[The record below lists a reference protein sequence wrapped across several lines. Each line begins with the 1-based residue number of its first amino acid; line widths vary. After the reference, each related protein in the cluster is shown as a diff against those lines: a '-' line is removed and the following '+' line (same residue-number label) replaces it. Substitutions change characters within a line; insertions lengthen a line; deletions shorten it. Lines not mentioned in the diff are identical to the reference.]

1 MPTVIG
7 ETVPIPNTELALL
20 AKFCGGV
27 TLFRREIMRENVK
40 YMLTNWLKWDKRSL
54 IYFLIRVPAL
64 VLQPIVTAY
73 IPKAMIDCIGKGA
86 TVGRLTLVVGLLS
99 VLVVL
104 TTWLAPFM
112 QELLNG
118 SARIIR
124 MRYAV
129 LAFRKNLNT
138 DYTNIEN
145 PEGREKNKRA
155 MEFYR
160 SYYSGSADFL
170 DSINQFCVCIVGV
183 IASLMLIYKINFVM
197 ILVILATCVCE
208 FFLLKFLN
216 KKEKKTKDERSS
228 VFVRFDYYY
237 NLCRDFSAAKDIRLY
252 GFTDYFMSAVA
263 RIIYDLE
270 QINQK
275 FMCQNIKVGG
285 TRALLNLLRELVAYA
300 YLTYLVCRG
309 RLSVSDF
316 IFYFGIITGFSNW
329 ILNAVYQYSNLE
341 RCCNDCAA
349 FREFVESTDESEN
362 KPNVNFDSVDS
373 IEFKNVSFAYP
384 SAEKSTINN
393 MSFKVNKGENI
404 AVVGEN
410 GAGKTTAVK
419 LLCGLYY
426 PTSGDILVNGKS
438 SLDFSSD
445 SYFNLFSAVFQD
457 YYFMPM
463 TIAENVCTTSDYDSE
478 RLYSAFEK
486 AGIANKINTL
496 PDKEKSYMIKDVYKD
511 AVDFSGGEK
520 QKLLLAKAIY
530 KNAPVL
536 ILDEPTAALDPIAEN
551 ELYLKYNEMTSGKIS
566 FFISHRLS
574 STRFCDRILFIKDG
588 RIAESGTHEELMA
601 LKGSYYRMYQVQ
613 SYYYKE
619 NGGEAV

>member
-1 MPTVIG
+1 
-7 ETVPIPNTELALL
+7 
-20 AKFCGGV
+20 
-27 TLFRREIMRENVK
+27 MRENVK

-73 IPKAMIDCIGKGA
+73 IPKAMIDCIDKGA

-170 DSINQFCVCIVGV
+170 DSSNQFCVCIVGV
-183 IASLMLIYKINFVM
+183 IASLMLIYKINFIM

-275 FMCQNIKVGG
+275 FMRQNIKVGG

-349 FREFVESTDESEN
+349 FREFVESTEKSEN

-373 IEFKNVSFAYP
+373 IEFKNVSFTYP

-463 TIAENVCTTSDYDSE
+463 TIAENISATSNYDKAK
-478 RLYSAFEK
+478 LYAAFEK
-486 AGIANKINTL
+486 AGIADKINTL
-496 PDKEKSYMIKDVYKD
+496 PDKEKSYMIKDVHKD

-588 RIAESGTHEELMA
+588 KIAESGTHEELMA

>member
-1 MPTVIG
+1 
-7 ETVPIPNTELALL
+7 
-20 AKFCGGV
+20 
-27 TLFRREIMRENVK
+27 MRENVK

-73 IPKAMIDCIGKGA
+73 IPKAMIDCIDKGV

-170 DSINQFCVCIVGV
+170 DSSNQFCVCIVGV
-183 IASLMLIYKINFVM
+183 IASLMLIYKINFII

-275 FMCQNIKVGG
+275 FMRQNIKVGG

-300 YLTYLVCRG
+300 YLTYLVCKG

-349 FREFVESTDESEN
+349 FREFVEKTEESEN
-362 KPNVNFDSVDS
+362 KPDVNFDSVDS
-373 IEFKNVSFAYP
+373 IEFKNVSFTYP
-384 SAEKSTINN
+384 SADKSTINN
-393 MSFKVNKGENI
+393 MSFKVNNGENI
-404 AVVGEN
+404 AIVGEN

-438 SLDFSSD
+438 SRDFSSD
-445 SYFNLFSAVFQD
+445 SYFDLFSAVFQD

-463 TIAENVCTTSDYDSE
+463 TIAENVCTTSDYDKGK
-478 RLYSAFEK
+478 LFAAFEK
-486 AGIANKINTL
+486 AGISDKINTL
-496 PDKEKSYMIKDVYKD
+496 PDKEKSYMVKDVYKG

-574 STRFCDRILFIKDG
+574 STRFCDRILFIKNG

>member
-1 MPTVIG
+1 MKANI
-7 ETVPIPNTELALL
+7 
-20 AKFCGGV
+20 
-27 TLFRREIMRENVK
+27 K
-40 YMLTNWLKWDKRSL
+40 YMLKNWIAWDKKSL
-54 IYFLIRVPAL
+54 IYFFIRVPAL
-64 VLQPIVTAY
+64 VFQPIVTAY
-73 IPKAMIDCIGKGA
+73 IPKAMIDCITDGV

-99 VLVVL
+99 VLLVL
-104 TTWLAPFM
+104 TTWFAPFM

-129 LAFRKNLNT
+129 LAFRKNLYT
-138 DYTNIEN
+138 DYKNIES
-145 PEGREKNKRA
+145 PHGREKNKRA

-160 SYYSGSADFL
+160 SYYSGSSDFL
-170 DSINQFCVCIVGV
+170 DSCNQFCVCIVG
-183 IASLMLIYKINFVM
+183 IITSLALIYKINMIM
-197 ILVILATCVCE
+197 ILIILATCVCE

-216 KKEKKTKDERSS
+216 KKEKKTKNERSKI
-228 VFVRFDYYY
+228 FVRFDYYY

-252 GFTDYFMSAVA
+252 GFTDYFMLAVA
-263 RIIYDLE
+263 KIIYELE
-270 QINQK
+270 AVNQK
-275 FMCQNIKVGG
+275 FARQNIKVGG
-285 TRALLNLLRELVAYA
+285 TRALLNLLRELVAYV
-300 YLTYLVCRG
+300 YLTYLVCSS

-329 ILNAVYQYSNLE
+329 IMNAVYQYSNLE

-349 FREFVESTDESEN
+349 FREFAESTDENDN
-362 KPNVNFDSVDS
+362 KPDIDFKGIES
-373 IEFKNVSFAYP
+373 IEFQNVSFKYQ

-393 MSFKVNKGENI
+393 MTFKVNKGENI
-404 AVVGEN
+404 AIVGEN

-426 PTSGDILVNGKS
+426 PTSGEILINGKS
-438 SLDFSSD
+438 NRDFSGN

-463 TIAENVCTTSDYDSE
+463 TIAENICATSNYDKE
-478 RLYSAFEK
+478 KLFAAFEK
-486 AGIANKINTL
+486 AGISNKINGL
-496 PDKEKSYMIKDVYKD
+496 PNKEKSYMIKDVYKD

-551 ELYLKYNEMTSGKIS
+551 ELYLKYNEITSNKIS

-574 STRFCDRILFIKDG
+574 STRFCDRILFIKGG

-601 LKGSYYRMYQVQ
+601 LKGLYYRMYQIQ